1 MSLFES
7 LLDRLLAPWPWYV
20 AGPMIGAMVPVLL
33 ILGNKQFGFSSNLRN
48 LCAAALP
55 TSRAAYLRYDW
66 RASGGWNLAFL
77 VGTMLGGFIAAQ
89 YLGSG
94 DVAIAPA
101 TRDALAAL
109 GITDFSGLV
118 PAELF
123 DTSVMF
129 GARSFLILLVGGFLV
144 GFGTQWAGGCS
155 SGHGVAGLANFELAS
170 LIAVCG
176 FFAGGLIGTH
186 LLLPLVLGGG
196 A

>member
-1 MSLFES
+1 M
-7 LLDRLLAPWPWYV
+7 LDLILSPWPWYV

-33 ILGNKQFGFSSNLRN
+33 FLGNKQFGFSNNLRN

-55 TSRAAYLRYDW
+55 TSRAAFLRYDW

-77 VGTMLGGFIAAQ
+77 VGTMIGGFIAAQ
-89 YLGSG
+89 WLGAG
-94 DVAIAPA
+94 EVAIAPA
-101 TRDALAAL
+101 TREALSAL
-109 GITDFSGLV
+109 GFTDFGGLV
-118 PAELF
+118 PNQLF
-123 DTSVMF
+123 STTVMW
-129 GARSFLILLVGGFLV
+129 SPLSLLTLLGGGFLI

-186 LLLPLVLGGG
+186 AVLPLLMGLL
-196 A
+196 

>member
-1 MSLFES
+1 MQSM
-7 LLDRLLAPWPWYV
+7 LDTILSPWPWYI

-33 ILGNKQFGFSSNLRN
+33 LLGNKQFGFSNNLRN

-55 TSRAAYLRYDW
+55 TSRAAFLRYDW

-77 VGTMLGGFIAAQ
+77 VGTMIGGFIAMQ
-89 YLGSG
+89 WLGAG
-94 DVAIAPA
+94 DVSIAPA
-101 TRDALAAL
+101 TRDALLGL

-118 PAELF
+118 PSQLF
-123 DTSVMF
+123 GTSVMF
-129 GARSFLILLVGGFLV
+129 SPLSLLFLLGGGFLI

-155 SGHGVAGLANFELAS
+155 SGHGIAGLANLELAS

-186 LLLPLVLGGG
+186 LLLPLLLGAGS
-196 A
+196 